1 MPHLRALVEARRHP
15 LDHPAVHPVPR
26 VRADLRQGRLRGAPV
41 FVPTV
46 LAQPV
51 AAQEVAAA
59 LVDAAEAG
67 PKFRRR
73 TPDLP

>member
-1 MPHLRALVEARRHP
+1 VPISVKAASVGP
-15 LDHPAVHPVPR
+15 L
-26 VRADLRQGRLRGAPV
+26 V
-41 FVPTV
+41 FVPTM
-46 LAQPV
+46 LTQPLS
-51 AAQEVAAA
+51 AQEVAVA